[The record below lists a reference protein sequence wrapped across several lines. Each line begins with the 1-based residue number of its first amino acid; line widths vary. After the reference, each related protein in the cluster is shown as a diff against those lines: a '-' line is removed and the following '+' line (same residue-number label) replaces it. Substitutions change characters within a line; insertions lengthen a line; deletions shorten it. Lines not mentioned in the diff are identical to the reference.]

1 MIKLSDYVFKFLKEK
16 EIKHAFMLPGGG
28 AMHLDDSLGSSG
40 IPYTCMLH
48 EQAAGIAAEALAQ
61 HTNTPGLVVVTSG
74 PGATN
79 AITPV
84 TAGYIDSTPMII
96 ISGQCKRAD
105 LVGDRGVRQIG
116 SQEVDT
122 VNLVKPI
129 TKYAVEITEPNQI
142 RYHMEKAWYEATN
155 GRPGPVWISIPLDV
169 QAVELDEHK
178 LSGFHPVGKAL
189 PVINGAVNK
198 TIDMLKTAKKP
209 LFLAGNGIK
218 LAGAESLMYDILDT
232 LQIPVQTTWKAID
245 FFDENDPLYV
255 GHPGIMGDRG
265 ANFILQECDLLIS
278 VGSRLDTSITAFN
291 DRNFAKKAK
300 RIIVD
305 IDAHEIS
312 RMDMDKEA
320 VAACDAGYYLAEL
333 KKAVEQNLTTLWD
346 STIQSQR
353 KKWISDCKKCREKY
367 PVITEKHKETKDYVS
382 SYYFIGELC
391 SLLRDDDVIVPES
404 SGAAGEI
411 TYQAWKLKKGQK
423 MKNAAGLGSMGFG
436 LPYAIGSCIAND
448 KRRTI
453 LINGDGAFQ
462 MNIQELE
469 TLHQHKL
476 PVKMFI
482 WNNNGYASIR
492 ATQIKN
498 FQSRFVGSDPS
509 SGLTMPNIS
518 DIAKAYGIPSCRIH
532 NNEELRK
539 KLPEILANDEMFLCE
554 LMTLPNEGCSPRVA
568 AIAGPNG
575 KMTSAPL
582 EKMTPII
589 ECEGM

>member
-1 MIKLSDYVFKFLKEK
+1 MIKLSDYVFRFLKEK
-16 EIKHAFMLPGGG
+16 GVKHAFMLPGGG
-28 AMHLDDSLGSSG
+28 AMHLDDSLGTSG
-40 IPYTCMLH
+40 IEYTCMLH
-48 EQAAGIAAEALAQ
+48 EQAAGIAAEAYAQ
-61 HTNTPGLVVVTSG
+61 HTNTPGLLVVTSG
-74 PGATN
+74 PGVTN

-96 ISGQCKRAD
+96 ISGQSKRQD

-116 SQEVDT
+116 SQEVKTIDLISS
-122 VNLVKPI
+122 V

-142 RYHMEKAWYEATN
+142 RYHMEKAWHEATT

-178 LSGFHPVGKAL
+178 LSGFHPITREL
-189 PVINGAVNK
+189 PMIEGAVKK
-198 TIDMLKTAKKP
+198 TIELLRESQKP

-218 LAGAESLMYDILDT
+218 LAGAEELMYDILDT
-232 LQIPVQTTWKAID
+232 LQIPVQTTWKTID
-245 FFDENDPLYV
+245 FFDEDDPLYV

-291 DRNFAKKAK
+291 DRHFAKRA
-300 RIIVD
+300 RRVIVD
-305 IDAHEIS
+305 MDPHEIS
-312 RMDMDKEA
+312 RMDMDKET
-320 VAACDAGYYLAEL
+320 VAACDAGFFLAEL
-333 KKAVEQNLTTLWD
+333 KTAIDSNLTELWD
-346 STIQSQR
+346 RNRQEER
-353 KKWISDCKKCREKY
+353 KNWIRRCKDCRAKY
-367 PVITEKHKETKDYVS
+367 PVITENHANAVDYVS

-391 SLLRDDDVIVPES
+391 KLLRHDDIIVPES
-404 SGAAGEI
+404 SGGAGEI

-448 KRRTI
+448 GRRTI

-469 TLHQHKL
+469 TIHQHQL

-492 ATQIKN
+492 ATQRKN
-498 FQSRFVGSDPS
+498 FQSRFVGSDPG
-509 SGLTMPNIS
+509 SGLTMPNIGE
-518 DIAKAYGIPSCRIH
+518 IAKAYGIPSCRIQ
-532 NNEELRK
+532 NNRELDE
-539 KLPEILANDEMFLCE
+539 KLPEILADDEMFLCE
-554 LMTLPNEGCSPRVA
+554 LMTIPNEGCSPRVA

-575 KMTSAPL
+575 RMTSAPL
-582 EKMTPII
+582 EKMTPLI
-589 ECEGM
+589 EEESM